1 MEPELKKRILELFVK
16 AREELLAPPI
26 FLRKVVIGEELRVR
40 IALTMSLPRTSW
52 SKQLTE
58 SSTTGPSRTSPS
70 TFSPNPR

>member
-40 IALTMSLPRTSW
+40 IANQGLNLYIPEELIEKRKAT
-52 SKQLTE
+52 K
-58 SSTTGPSRTSPS
+58 
-70 TFSPNPR
+70 